1 MRVATIGLIGMVAS
15 LLSAASAQAMGQA
28 PAPAAG
34 PAASAAPPHWS
45 YSGEHGPAHWGEVA
59 ADDAVCGNGKSQSPI
74 NLASGTA
81 KAGKNAAFKIHYE
94 SGAVALLNNGHTV
107 QADVSDTADTVSL
120 DGASYTLAQFHFH
133 TPSEHALNGKHYPLE
148 MHFVNKDAGGHI
160 AVVGVFVQTGAE
172 NTLLAPVFNALPSTE
187 TPAGTHAGKPV
198 QVDIAAVLPKNLKA
212 YVYTGSLTT
221 PPCTEGVHWIVLEQP
236 IEMSSTQIEAFKKIF
251 HDNHRPLQ
259 KISGREVDH
268 ESD

>member
-1 MRVATIGLIGMVAS
+1 MRVATIGLIGMVAW
-15 LLSAASAQAMGQA
+15 LLSAASARAMEQV
-28 PAPAAG
+28 PAPAA
-34 PAASAAPPHWS
+34 AASAAPPHWS

-59 ADDAVCGNGKSQSPI
+59 PDDAVCGNGKSQSPI
-74 NLASGTA
+74 DFASAAA
-81 KAGKNAAFKIHYE
+81 KAGKNGAFNIHYE

-107 QADVSDTADTVSL
+107 QADVNDAADTVSL

-133 TPSEHALNGKHYPLE
+133 TPSEHAVNGKHYPLE

-160 AVVGVFVQTGAE
+160 AVVGVFVKTGAE
-172 NTLLAPVFNALPSTE
+172 NKLLAPVFSALPSTE

-212 YVYTGSLTT
+212 FVYTGSLTT

-236 IEMSSTQIEAFKKIF
+236 IEMSSAQIEAFKTIF

-259 KISGREVDH
+259 KTSGREVDL

>member
-1 MRVATIGLIGMVAS
+1 MRVATIGLIGMVAW
-15 LLSAASAQAMGQA
+15 LLSAASAQAMEQA

-34 PAASAAPPHWS
+34 AAAPAAPPHWS
-45 YSGEHGPAHWGEVA
+45 YSGEHGPAHWGAVA

-74 NLASGTA
+74 DLASAAA
-81 KAGKNAAFKIHYE
+81 KAGKNGAFKIHYE

-107 QADVSDTADTVSL
+107 QADVSDAADTVSL

-133 TPSEHALNGKHYPLE
+133 TPSEHAVDGKHYPLE

-160 AVVGVFVQTGAE
+160 AVVGVFVKTGAE
-172 NTLLAPVFNALPSTE
+172 NKLLAPVFSALPSTE

-198 QVDIAAVLPKNLKA
+198 QVDIAAVLPKNHKA
-212 YVYTGSLTT
+212 YVYSGSLTT

-236 IEMSSTQIEAFKKIF
+236 IEMSSAQIEAFKTIF

-259 KISGREVDH
+259 KTGGREVDR